1 MYVGGIDK
9 GDHSTM
15 YDRRQTPQLHTRQ
28 KQQNMENILDHI
40 LKADQINLKNSTQNI
55 VTWYRVLSEPKA
67 VPVLLNAILLGI
79 TFSGSIVHHLQHGA

>member
-55 VTWYRVLSEPKA
+55 VT
-67 VPVLLNAILLGI
+67 
-79 TFSGSIVHHLQHGA
+79 